1 MKETDFIKQNK
12 KKWARFE
19 KLSMNKNN
27 DPDEV
32 SRLFTEITEDL
43 SYARTFYPRR
53 SVRVYLNQLSQR
65 VFTSLYKQRKQPIG
79 SFIKFWKETV
89 PLEMYRARYNLL
101 VAFLFFLLAAVVGA
115 ISTEYDENFV
125 RLILGDYYVEMTEAN
140 IEAGKPMDVYGDSPE
155 GSMFFQITFNNIRV
169 AFFAFVLGIFF
180 TLGTFWLLLRNGI
193 MLGAFQWWFKAKGL
207 LFTTFLTIWIHG
219 AFEISAIVIAGAA
232 GLTVGNGIIFP
243 RSYSRAQSLIFAA
256 RRGLTIL
263 LSLVPVFIMAGML
276 ESFVTRHY
284 QDMHTAV
291 KLGIILVSFGLIIAY
306 YVVYPFIVAR
316 RYPEKIAVK
325 EIPRFIPKKKLNW
338 FKIRKP
344 GEIFTD
350 TFTLLIGKISKLS
363 SIFFKLILPIAI
375 ILTAI
380 IFVYDWSR
388 FNHSY
393 VWFDTFGTLFGTG
406 RDFEWYKLLAWPIP
420 LTMLIAAGFFVMKDE
435 EEDHLIA
442 RFLGMLVKHF
452 IWLYLY
458 ALMLFAIFLFTP
470 GLILVFAALLA
481 PFLNMIPAIII
492 YEKTNF
498 FNAFVRCFDL
508 GKGGYG
514 DGLVTFMALTAI
526 TVIFFF
532 LLHNPLEISI
542 IYIIDDLIKEAIIT
556 FTPYYAVVIEGVNI
570 FFYFLYFFLVIPI
583 AMISIGVSYHSVE
596 ERKTAK
602 GLYNRLENFGKRNRN
617 FETKLDFE

>member
-19 KLSMNKNN
+19 KLSVNKNN

-79 SFIKFWKETV
+79 SFVKFWKETV

-125 RLILGDYYVEMTEAN
+125 RLILGDYYVDMTEAN

-284 QDMHTAV
+284 QEMHTAV
-291 KLGIILVSFGLIIAY
+291 KLGIILLSFGLIIAY
-306 YVVYPFIVAR
+306 YVVYPFVVAR
-316 RYPEKIAVK
+316 KYPEKIAVK
-325 EIPRFIPKKKLNW
+325 EIPRFIPKRKLNW

-344 GEIFTD
+344 GEVFTD

-363 SIFFKLILPIAI
+363 SLFFKLVFPVALV
-375 ILTAI
+375 LTVV
-380 IFVYDWSR
+380 IFAFDWSR

-393 VWFDTFGTLFGTG
+393 AWFDTFGTLFGTG

-420 LTMLIAAGFFVMKDE
+420 LTILIAAGFFVMKDE
-435 EEDHLIA
+435 EEDRLIG
-442 RFLGMLVKHF
+442 RFLGMLVQHF

-470 GLILVFAALLA
+470 GLILVFVALLA

-498 FNAFVRCFDL
+498 FNAIARCFDL

-514 DGLVTFMALTAI
+514 DGLVTFMALMAI

-542 IYIIDDLIKEAIIT
+542 IYIIDDLIKEAIIS

-570 FFYFLYFFLVIPI
+570 FFYFLYFFLVIPM
-583 AMISIGVSYHSVE
+583 AMISIGVSYHSVQ